1 MGTKITTQTVYS
13 ALYLKTPDAWESGT
27 FILVRI
33 FRFGDSLL
41 VYQNTATDEIYPWD
55 EAIVAIPT

>member
-1 MGTKITTQTVYS
+1 MGQKITTQTEYGS
-13 ALYLKTPDAWESGT
+13 LYLKTPAAWETGT

-41 VYQNTATDEIYPWD
+41 VYQNVDTDEVYPWD
-55 EAIVAIPT
+55 EAIVAVPK